1 MKEISQVKKEA
12 KHLEPIL
19 AEKRGRLKL
28 LKVKPMYRTLP
39 DRNKKKQ
46 WKISS
51 KEDNY
56 YPK

>member
-46 WKISS
+46 
-51 KEDNY
+51 
-56 YPK
+56 